1 MHSLLGEVLRKEGR
15 VEVIRKRVKEDEEE
29 TRRGGEKWEEEV
41 TD

>member
-1 MHSLLGEVLRKEGR
+1 MHSPLGEVLRKEGR
-15 VEVIRKRVKEDEEE
+15 VEVIRKGVTEDEEE